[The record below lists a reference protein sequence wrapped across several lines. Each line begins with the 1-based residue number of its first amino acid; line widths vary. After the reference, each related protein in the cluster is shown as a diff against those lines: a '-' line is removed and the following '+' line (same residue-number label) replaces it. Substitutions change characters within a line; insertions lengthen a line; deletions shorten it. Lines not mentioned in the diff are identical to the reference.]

1 MSLITRCPACET
13 HFKVVPDQ
21 LRISDGWVRC
31 GQCDEVFDASL
42 HLLPDKPVLDALTPV
57 AEVHEPEPETAPVL
71 EPELESEADFETADL
86 AEPPWQL
93 PVNDLHLPLTVDP
106 EVVEQEVAPVIPN
119 EIEPEAPIEDDDIA
133 ETQFLP
139 YVSSLPEPALPLSEP
154 ATAELDRQADL
165 RDVSFLRSKISA
177 APERSAFWRGGLVV
191 LSTALMLSLLTQ
203 IAIQERDQIVSLM
216 PSLKPALQV
225 LCVPFRCTLSPMR
238 KIESIIIESASFTKM
253 RGDTY
258 RLNFT
263 VKNSASTALA
273 VPAIEL
279 TLTDTRDQPVVRR
292 VFLATE
298 IGVKLRELAA
308 GSEWP
313 ASIAIEVKGGA
324 AAEPV
329 AGYRVVAFYP

>member
-1 MSLITRCPACET
+1 
-13 HFKVVPDQ
+13 
-21 LRISDGWVRC
+21 
-31 GQCDEVFDASL
+31 
-42 HLLPDKPVLDALTPV
+42 
-57 AEVHEPEPETAPVL
+57 
-71 EPELESEADFETADL
+71 
-86 AEPPWQL
+86 
-93 PVNDLHLPLTVDP
+93 
-106 EVVEQEVAPVIPN
+106 
-119 EIEPEAPIEDDDIA
+119 
-133 ETQFLP
+133 
-139 YVSSLPEPALPLSEP
+139 
-154 ATAELDRQADL
+154 
-165 RDVSFLRSKISA
+165 
-177 APERSAFWRGGLVV
+177 
-191 LSTALMLSLLTQ
+191 
-203 IAIQERDQIVSLM
+203 M
-216 PSLKPALQV
+216 PSLKPALQA
-225 LCVPFRCTLSPMR
+225 LCVPFRCTLSPLR

>member
-21 LRISDGWVRC
+21 LRISEGWVRC

-42 HLLPDKPVLDALTPV
+42 HLLTDKPVLDTLTLV
-57 AEVHEPEPETAPVL
+57 AEVHEPEPEIVS
-71 EPELESEADFETADL
+71 EPSSGPEADFEMGDL
-86 AEPPWQL
+86 AEPPWLL

-119 EIEPEAPIEDDDIA
+119 EIEPEAPIEEDDIA
-133 ETQFLP
+133 VTQFLP
-139 YVSSLPEPALPLSEP
+139 YVSSLPELALPLSEP
-154 ATAELDRQADL
+154 ATTELDRQADL
-165 RDVSFLRSKISA
+165 SDVSFLRSKISA

-191 LSTALMLSLLTQ
+191 LSMALMLSLLTQ
-203 IAIQERDQIVSLM
+203 IVLHERDQIVSSM
-216 PSLKPALQV
+216 PTLKPALQA
-225 LCVPFRCTLSPMR
+225 LCVPFRCTLSPLR
-238 KIESIIIESASFTKM
+238 KIESIIIESASFTRM
-253 RGDTY
+253 LGNTY

-273 VPAIEL
+273 IPAIEL

-313 ASIAIEVKGGA
+313 ASIAIEIKGGA